1 MIAST
6 SWLKDAVIYQIYPQ
20 SFQDSNQDGVG
31 DFQGIIQR
39 LDYIRDLG
47 INTIWLN
54 PCFDSPF
61 GDAGYDVRDF
71 YKIAPRYG
79 KESDFVAL
87 LAAAHARGIR
97 VILDLVAG
105 HTSMDNPWFVEEA
118 SHPQSPEANRYIWK
132 NRAFDPQQ
140 GPVKDDFVSNFF
152 WYQPALNFGYS
163 EPSEPWQ
170 DPIDA
175 PGPMK
180 NRAELRKILAYWF
193 DLGCDGF
200 RVDMAGSLVKPEN
213 TPASIEATKGI
224 WQEIRAWM
232 DVDYPDRVLMSEW
245 SYPSRAIA
253 AGFHLDFMLHF
264 NAPGYSSLFFNGNG
278 TLPPPAGQTHC
289 YFDAAGKGSLEVFR
303 QSYMEQR
310 AATAGKG
317 LITLPVG
324 CHDFQR
330 LRCAPRGWEELRCA
344 WVFFMTQ
351 AGPPTIYYGEE
362 IGMRYVEGVAAKEGS
377 TLDGIVA
384 INAGTSG
391 LGERA
396 GTRTPMQWD
405 ASKNAGFSSAEAEAL
420 YLPIDEDANRPTVAA
435 QEADQESLLHFV
447 RKLIRIRRAHP
458 CLGTDS
464 SFTILNPRETPYPL
478 VILRASEQ
486 ARCIVVM
493 NPSSESQSIE
503 LAIDGQVEAVLLNQ
517 GCDWTQ
523 EQAGVSLTVSKFGY
537 GIFNLNTFPG

>member
-1 MIAST
+1 MAGMD
-6 SWLKDAVIYQIYPQ
+6 WLKDAVIYQIYPQ
-20 SFQDSNQDGVG
+20 TFQDSDRDGVG
-31 DFQGIIQR
+31 DFQGIISR

-61 GDAGYDVRDF
+61 GDAGYDIRDF

-79 KESDFVAL
+79 DEADFVEL
-87 LAAAHARGIR
+87 VQAAHDRGIR

-105 HTSMDNPWFVEEA
+105 HTSMDNVWFAEEA
-118 SHPQSPEANRYIWK
+118 ADPHCVEANRYIWK
-132 NRAFDPQQ
+132 NRDFDPKE
-140 GPVKDDFVSNFF
+140 GPVRGDFVSNFF

-180 NRAELRKILAYWF
+180 NRAELKKILAYWF
-193 DLGCDGF
+193 DRGCDGF
-200 RVDMAGSLVKPEN
+200 RVDMAGSLVKPEG
-213 TPASIEATKGI
+213 TAASIEAVKEI
-224 WQEIRAWM
+224 WQEVRTWIDAN
-232 DVDYPDRVLMSEW
+232 YPDRVLMSEW
-245 SYPSRAIA
+245 SSPSRSIA

-278 TLPPPAGQTHC
+278 TLPPPKGQTHC
-289 YFDAAGKGSLEVFR
+289 YFDAEGKGSLEVF
-303 QSYMEQR
+303 QKSYIEQR
-310 AATAGKG
+310 EATLGKG

-330 LRCAPRGWEELRCA
+330 LRCAPRGWDELRCA

-362 IGMRYVEGVAAKEGS
+362 IGMRYVEGVPSKEGS
-377 TLDGIVA
+377 LLDGIVA
-384 INAGTSG
+384 INAGTTE

-405 ASKNAGFSSAEAEAL
+405 DSDNAGFSTASADYL
-420 YLPIDEDANRPTVAA
+420 YLPIDPDPDRPTVDA
-435 QEADQESLLHFV
+435 QLKDPGSLLNFV
-447 RKLIRIRRAHP
+447 RKLIHIRKAYP
-458 CLGTDS
+458 ALGTDGDYRFLNPGNCHYPFIYKRELAGS
-464 SFTILNPRETPYPL
+464 SFLIA
-478 VILRASEQ
+478 V
-486 ARCIVVM
+486 
-493 NPSSESQSIE
+493 NPSGQTQSITVE
-503 LAIDGQVEAVLLNQ
+503 MDGLLDASLLNC
-517 GCDWTQ
+517 GCELIQDGNQ
-523 EQAGVSLTVSKFGY
+523 LSISVSGFGY
-537 GIFNLNTFPG
+537 GIFKLM